1 MSQDL
6 IKSVSIDALLARRDS
21 YLEKMEA
28 GLALMRE
35 AGAIGTDLSIGRPAI
50 DIEPFERA
58 ATTSVFDPGAIELL
72 RSMADANAWHYLL
85 RESGLY
91 TFMDRKSRGEWKKMI
106 DRRDVPPLTRD
117 NIEASFSSL
126 YESRQELLERGVIEC
141 FRSLS
146 WNYKTNS
153 PWLFGKR
160 VILSSFARYDRVCGF
175 CFSLDSCRSLDDLIR
190 VFHVYDNRPEPD
202 HRDGVWAQLHAKPR
216 RGAQAW
222 RSDYLSIKWFKKGTC
237 HVEFLRPDLVE
248 KLNGIIAR
256 RYPDALPADC
266 GRG

>member
-28 GLALMRE
+28 GLTLMRE

-126 YESRQELLERGVIEC
+126 YESRQVFPFLELELQDQLPVAVRQARHPVVVCPI
-141 FRSLS
+141 RS
-146 WNYKTNS
+146 
-153 PWLFGKR
+153 R
-160 VILSSFARYDRVCGF
+160 VRL
-175 CFSLDSCRSLDDLIR
+175 LL
-190 VFHVYDNRPEPD
+190 
-202 HRDGVWAQLHAKPR
+202 
-216 RGAQAW
+216 
-222 RSDYLSIKWFKKGTC
+222 
-237 HVEFLRPDLVE
+237 
-248 KLNGIIAR
+248 
-256 RYPDALPADC
+256 LP
-266 GRG
+266 G